1 MRKLRWQLIIIFVT
15 GLVVGIL
22 LLGEQTI
29 SEPLLAPEPVRGGIY
44 TEALVGSLQRLNPIL
59 DFYNPIDRDIDRL
72 LFSSLL
78 RFDDRGLP
86 QPELAESWGVSKDG
100 TIYNFTL
107 RPEIQWHDGEML
119 TSDDVLF
126 TVELLRE
133 GGDIVPEDLQEF
145 WREVDVVGLS
155 AETIQFR
162 LPEAFAPFPDYL
174 TFGILPAHLLAD
186 LTFEEI
192 INSQFNLYPV
202 GSGPYRFDR
211 FIIESGEIAGVVL
224 SVFSDFYFDQPFI
237 EQIVFLFYPDGY
249 SALLAYQDGKVKG
262 IGNVTPEI
270 LHDVLI
276 DPELLLYSGRKPE
289 LLMVIFNLNN
299 PQVAFFQE
307 TAIRNALLLGLNR
320 QRMVNEHVDGQ
331 AIVADG
337 VVLPGTW
344 AYYDGLEKTGFD
356 TSTAKLLLKEEGY
369 LIGESGI
376 IREKDGLAFSFELI
390 YPDDDFHKALA
401 EAIQRDWFLL
411 DIEVNLVPLPY
422 EEIVDSRL
430 ESRSFEAA
438 LVSLNLSRTPDP
450 DPYPFWDQAQA
461 TGGQNYSQWDNRMAS
476 EYMEQARI
484 TVDLSER
491 ARLYRNFQVIF
502 NEEMPSLPLF
512 YSVYTYAVDREIQ
525 GVRVGPVFDSSD
537 RFGNVSDWFLVARS
551 PDLVGDSTESVE

>member
-1 MRKLRWQLIIIFVT
+1 
-15 GLVVGIL
+15 VGIL
-22 LLGEQTI
+22 LLGEQST
-29 SEPLLAPEPVRGGIY
+29 SEPLQAPEPVRGGIY
-44 TEALVGSLQRLNPIL
+44 TEALVGSLQRLNPVL
-59 DFYNPIDRDIDRL
+59 DFHNPVDRDIDRL
-72 LFSSLL
+72 IFSGLL
-78 RFDDRGLP
+78 RFDDRGIP

-100 TIYNFTL
+100 TIYNFAL
-107 RPEIQWHDGEML
+107 RPGIQWHDGELL

-145 WREVDVVGLS
+145 WREVEVVDLS

-162 LPEAFAPFPDYL
+162 LPEPFAPFPDYL

-192 INSQFNLYPV
+192 TNSQSNLHPI

-211 FIIESGEIAGVVL
+211 FIIENGEITGVIL
-224 SVFSDFYFDQPFI
+224 SVFGDFYFDKPFI
-237 EQIVFLFYPDGY
+237 EQIVFLLYPDSY
-249 SALLAYQDGKVKG
+249 AALVAYQEGTVKG

-276 DPELLLYSGRKPE
+276 EPELLMYSGRKPE
-289 LLMVIFNLNN
+289 LMMIMFNLNN
-299 PQVAFFQE
+299 PQLAFFQE
-307 TAIRNALLLGLNR
+307 PVIRKALLMGLNR
-320 QRMVNEHVDGQ
+320 QRMVNEYLDGQ
-331 AIVADG
+331 GIIADG
-337 VVLPGTW
+337 VILPGTW
-344 AYYDGLEKTGFD
+344 AYFTGLENSGFD
-356 TSTAKLLLKEEGY
+356 TAAAKLLIKEEGY
-369 LIGESGI
+369 LVGENGVF
-376 IREKDGLAFSFELI
+376 REKEGLLFSFELI
-390 YPDDDFHKALA
+390 YPDDDYHLVLA
-401 EAIQRDWFLL
+401 EAIQRDWSLL
-411 DIEVNLVPLPY
+411 DIEVNLTPLPY
-422 EEIVDSRL
+422 DEIVNSRL

-438 LVSLNLSRTPDP
+438 LVSLNMSRTPDP

-476 EYMEQARI
+476 EYLEQARI

-502 NEEMPSLPLF
+502 NNEMPSLPLF

-537 RFGNVSDWFLVARS
+537 RFGNILDWFLVAQS
-551 PDLVGDSTESVE
+551 PDFIGDSTEDVE